1 MAVRYQKHFNT
12 RVTAQKDPIPGKD
25 MVQNSAGGY
34 SFEVDEWVKLER
46 FLVLGTEG
54 GSYYASERNMTK
66 NSAENV
72 INCIA
77 KDGMRVVDTVVEI
90 SDKGRAPKN
99 DPALFVL
106 AMCAGMGDKEVRQYA
121 LANLQKVARIG
132 THLFNFMEYVKAF
145 RGRGRA
151 LRTAVA
157 DWYQTKDADKLA
169 YQVVK
174 YQQRDGWSHKDILRL
189 VKPKPQDAA
198 HDLIYGWIA
207 KGKLKRK
214 GRKDMPKILDG
225 HVKAQKAKSA
235 SEVVKIIQEYGI
247 TRESVPT
254 EYLKDPKIM
263 EALLY
268 AGKHGMPITALIRNL
283 GNLSKCGLVKPMSD
297 ASKYVIEKLTNV
309 ETLKRGRVHP
319 LGLLVALNT
328 YNRGAGVRGSGTWTV
343 DQDVVDALDEAFYL
357 AFDAVVPANKRFVLG
372 LDVSGSMSWNEISGM
387 PGITPRIGAAAM
399 AMVTLKTE
407 KQCATMAFGHD
418 FVKVDLSRKKR
429 LDSVCSELDKV
440 RMGGTDC
447 SLPMVWAMKNKVE
460 TDAFVVYTDSETW
473 AGNIQPVQALQQY
486 RDKMGIPAKLIVVG
500 MEGNNFTIADPN
512 DAGMMDVVGFNTTA
526 PSVMAD
532 FVRE

>member
-1 MAVRYQKHFNT
+1 MAVRYENHYNVRATKQT
-12 RVTAQKDPIPGKD
+12 DPIPGKD
-25 MVQNSAGGY
+25 MVKNSAGGY
-34 SFEVDEWVKLER
+34 SFEVDEWTKLER
-46 FLVLGTEG
+46 FLILGTEG
-54 GSYYASERNMTK
+54 GSYYASEHKMTK

-72 INCIA
+72 VNCIK
-77 KDGMRVVDTVVEI
+77 KDGMRVVNTVVEI

-106 AMCAGMGDKEVRQYA
+106 AMCAGMGDTETKQYA

-157 DWYQTKDADKLA
+157 NWYQTKDVENLA

-174 YQQRDGWSHKDILRL
+174 YQQRDGWSHRDILRL
-189 VKPKPQDAA
+189 VKPKPQDAV

-207 KGKLKRK
+207 KGTLKRK

-225 HVKAQKAKSA
+225 HIKAQKAKSA
-235 SEVVKIIQEYGI
+235 KDVVKIIGEYGI

-254 EYLKDPKIM
+254 EYLKDPKVM

-283 GNLSKCGLVKPMSD
+283 GNMSKCGLIKPMSS

-309 ETLKRGRVHP
+309 EVLKRGRVHP
-319 LGLLVALNT
+319 LGLLVALNI
-328 YNRGAGVRGSGTWTV
+328 YNQGCGYRGSGTWTV
-343 DQDVVDALDEAFYL
+343 DQDIVDALDEAFYL
-357 AFDAVVPANKRFVLG
+357 AFDAVTPANKRFVLG
-372 LDVSGSMSWNEISGM
+372 LDVSSSMTWNEISGM
-387 PGITPRIGAAAM
+387 PGITPRIGSAAM

-407 KQCATMAFGHD
+407 RQCATMAFTTS
-418 FVKVDLSRKKR
+418 FKKIDLSRKKR
-429 LDSVCSELDKV
+429 LDDVVNAVSDLDF
-440 RMGGTDC
+440 GGTDC
-447 SLPMVWAMKNKVE
+447 SLPMKWAMKNKVE
-460 TDAFVVYTDSETW
+460 ADAFVVYTDSQSW
-473 AGNIQPVQALQQY
+473 AGDIHAVQALQQY
-486 RDKMGIPAKLIVVG
+486 RDKMGIPAKMIVVG
-500 MEGNNFTIADPN
+500 MEGNNFSIADPN
-512 DAGMMDVVGFNTTA
+512 DAGMLDVVGFNTTA
-526 PSVMAD
+526 PAVMAD